1 MRLLVRVNESGFRV
15 GEDHHNAK
23 LTDCEVELMRSLHE
37 DGMAYKT
44 LGEKFGISRHA
55 AGRICRY
62 ERRGQTVARIKEVH
76 VVDVTIERMNG

>member
-1 MRLLVRVNESGFRV
+1 MRVLVRVNESGFRV

-23 LTDCEVELMRSLHE
+23 LTDGEVELMRSLHE
-37 DGMAYKT
+37 GGMTYKT

-55 AGRICRY
+55 SGRICRY

-76 VVDVTIERMNG
+76 VIEQTIESMNG